1 MQNIFID
8 PLKNLA
14 SYKKLIEDIKLSKT
28 PISTHGIIDENLGHI
43 VYALNQHIK
52 KQVLVI
58 THDENKAKRIYEDI
72 KNFDENIIEFYPTRE
87 MLFYKV
93 DAISTEVNNQR
104 LRVLSRLLSKEPIIV
119 VASIESLLTKLIAP
133 STFKQYMIDIKQG
146 DTIDLEELTEKLIS
160 CGYERETMVEE
171 VGQFSIR
178 GGIVDFYSPNYDT
191 PFRIELFDDEVD
203 SIRSFDL
210 ITQRSLEVVESI
222 LISPVKEVFIIDEYR
237 DNIIDNMKKDIDR
250 GTKKLKAGSNIRTT
264 IEDKFERYIEEI
276 EQKLHISNMD
286 MIIPYIPEDYLSSI
300 LNYMDFDSLVFIDE
314 PNRIRERYDSIKEQ
328 FLLQYSQAFEVGEVL
343 SKHEELIY
351 EYMDIAKDIN
361 EKVCITNTALLK
373 QDPLFKPKSMLR
385 FTSKSMQSFHNNME
399 ILKDELEHYKYRGYK
414 VIILAGTEKKASILY
429 ENLMDMGLECSYIE
443 DINRDIK
450 SGQVFITTGKIT
462 KGFEYSDIKF
472 AIISEGEIYG
482 TYKERTK
489 KTKKR
494 SKEDTISFSDLN
506 IGDYVVHEN
515 HGIGK
520 YEGIEQLDIQGVKKD
535 YLTISYRGNDKLY
548 VPVEQM
554 NLIQKYIGA
563 DSVKPKIN
571 RLSSPEWART
581 KQRAKKAVE
590 DMAKDLLE
598 LYAKR
603 ESQQGYAFSKD
614 TPWQR
619 EFEDLFPYEETEGQ
633 LKSIEEIKRDME
645 SNRPM
650 DRLLCGDV
658 GYGKTEVALRA
669 AFKAVMDGKQ
679 VAFLVPTTIL
689 AQQHYNTM
697 IERFASFPINI
708 AMLSRFR
715 TALEQKNTI
724 DGLRKGNVDIVV
736 GTHRLLSKD
745 VVFKDLGLLIIDEEQ
760 RFGVKHKEK
769 LKKLKE
775 NVDVLTLTATPI
787 PRTLHMS
794 LIGIRDMSII
804 DEPPEERYPVQ
815 TYVVEFNEQMIR
827 EAILKEIERGGQVY
841 FVYNRVDT
849 IDKMAVKLRDL
860 VPEAN
865 IVVGHGQMSER
876 QLEKIMMDFI
886 SMKYN
891 VLVSTT
897 IIETGL
903 DIPNVNTIIIYNA
916 DKMGLSQ
923 LYQLRGRVGRT
934 NRIAYAY
941 LTYEKDK
948 VLTEVA
954 EKRLRAIRDFTEFGS
969 GFKIAMR
976 DLEIRG
982 AGNLL
987 GVEQHGHIEAIGYD
1001 LYVKFLNET
1010 IKKLKGE
1017 KIEEVVNTTIDLDID
1032 GYIPTSYIEDEEQK
1046 IDIYKK
1052 IAIIEN
1058 LEDYREL
1065 IDELIDRFGDLP
1077 IEVKNLLDISYIKN
1091 MASTCHIDNIYQS
1104 DDILVLEFSSMKY
1117 VSPDLIHYLSKEY
1130 GRRIIF
1136 DLSNDPSFKY
1146 RFRKN
1151 MLTELKELVE
1161 KISGFHN
1168 MPNNI

>member
-1 MQNIFID
+1 
-8 PLKNLA
+8 
-14 SYKKLIEDIKLSKT
+14 
-28 PISTHGIIDENLGHI
+28 
-43 VYALNQHIK
+43 
-52 KQVLVI
+52 
-58 THDENKAKRIYEDI
+58 
-72 KNFDENIIEFYPTRE
+72 
-87 MLFYKV
+87 
-93 DAISTEVNNQR
+93 
-104 LRVLSRLLSKEPIIV
+104 
-119 VASIESLLTKLIAP
+119 
-133 STFKQYMIDIKQG
+133 
-146 DTIDLEELTEKLIS
+146 
-160 CGYERETMVEE
+160 
-171 VGQFSIR
+171 
-178 GGIVDFYSPNYDT
+178 
-191 PFRIELFDDEVD
+191 
-203 SIRSFDL
+203 
-210 ITQRSLEVVESI
+210 
-222 LISPVKEVFIIDEYR
+222 
-237 DNIIDNMKKDIDR
+237 
-250 GTKKLKAGSNIRTT
+250 
-264 IEDKFERYIEEI
+264 
-276 EQKLHISNMD
+276 MD

-1117 VSPDLIHYLSKEY
+1117 ISPDLIHYLSKEY